1 MLSLD
6 FVVASLAASAGE
18 RGSKD
23 LDECGTTYNWRA
35 LGCLGEL

>member
-6 FVVASLAASAGE
+6 FVVASLAAAAGE
-18 RGSKD
+18 SGSKD
-23 LDECGTTYNWRA
+23 LIECGTTNNWRA